1 MAKIKRFKNGDT
13 CPCCG
18 QVIRGMTPEQLDVFS
33 VRVAAIGFEAD
44 LDPMFPEHDGDFL
57 MVTMSDLA
65 RALDEWRRESEAGD
79 GAD

>member
-1 MAKIKRFKNGDT
+1 MAKIKRFRNGDV

-44 LDPMFPEHDGDFL
+44 LDPMFPECVEDFL
-57 MVTMSDLA
+57 MVTLEDLS
-65 RALDEWRRESEAGD
+65 RALDEWRLETEAGD
-79 GAD
+79 GGD

>member
-1 MAKIKRFKNGDT
+1 MAKIKRYRNGDT

-65 RALDEWRRESEAGD
+65 RALDEWRREVEANR
-79 GAD
+79 

>member
-1 MAKIKRFKNGDT
+1 MAKIKRYRNGDT

-18 QVIRGMTPEQLDVFS
+18 QVIRGMTSEQLDVFS

-65 RALDEWRRESEAGD
+65 KALDEWRRESEAGD
-79 GAD
+79 DKP

>member
-18 QVIRGMTPEQLDVFS
+18 QVIRGMTSEQLDVFS
-33 VRVAAIGFEAD
+33 VRVAALGFEAD

-65 RALDEWRRESEAGD
+65 RALDDWRREAEAGD
-79 GAD
+79 GDD

>member
-1 MAKIKRFKNGDT
+1 MAKIKRYRNGDT

-33 VRVAAIGFEAD
+33 VRAAAIGFEAD

-65 RALDEWRRESEAGD
+65 RALDDWRREAEAGD
-79 GAD
+79 DK

>member
-65 RALDEWRRESEAGD
+65 RALDDWRRESEAGD